1 MKSSILDNPRRVAG
15 ACLLVLAGAGLS
27 ACGGG
32 GGDGSSATPPP
43 GSEAPPR
50 STIDAFFQYVE
61 ARVDAMLD
69 SDEPIDIEAVTA
81 TTQDTTEPEPLK

>member
-1 MKSSILDNPRRVAG
+1 MKSSILDQPRRAAG
-15 ACLLVLAGAGLS
+15 ACLLVLAGVGLS

-32 GGDGSSATPPP
+32 IGHNIPTPPP
-43 GSEAPPR
+43 NSEPPK

-61 ARVDAMLD
+61 ARVGAMLD

-81 TTQDTTEPEPLK
+81 TTPDTTEPEPLK

>member
-1 MKSSILDNPRRVAG
+1 MKSTILDKPRRVAG

-32 GGDGSSATPPP
+32 GGGSATPPP
-43 GSEAPPR
+43 GNDAPPPP
-50 STIDAFFQYVE
+50 TIDAFFQYVE
-61 ARVDAMLD
+61 ARVGAMLD
-69 SDEPIDIEAVTA
+69 GDEPIDIDAVTA